1 MNPSS
6 YTVMCSRDRYLL
18 MAWTVHKLADVLTV
32 PGNAC
37 RAAIQKLKEDN
48 AKLKEE
54 LLLEN
59 KFSVTPTTANAAALI
74 SNLQEQSDV
83 YTRKVIAA
91 AAAKPL

>member
-1 MNPSS
+1 M
-6 YTVMCSRDRYLL
+6 LE
-18 MAWTVHKLADVLTV
+18 LTHALTA
-32 PGNAC
+32 PEFFAC

-74 SNLQEQSDV
+74 GNLQEQSDV
-83 YTRKVIAA
+83 YTRKVKQRCSCQASVR
-91 AAAKPL
+91 PWQCG

>member
-1 MNPSS
+1 M
-6 YTVMCSRDRYLL
+6 L
-18 MAWTVHKLADVLTV
+18 KLVNMLTV
-32 PGNAC
+32 PMFAF

-83 YTRKVIAA
+83 YTRKVIDA
-91 AAAKPL
+91 AAAKPP

>member
-1 MNPSS
+1 M
-6 YTVMCSRDRYLL
+6 L
-18 MAWTVHKLADVLTV
+18 KLANLLTV
-32 PGNAC
+32 PRLAC

-83 YTRKVIAA
+83 YTRKVIDDASC
-91 AAAKPL
+91 